1 MRSATPGPPSPSKSR
16 SAASSCSFVRRQGSF
31 AGLGSSS
38 SGPNGCAL
46 TLTPP
51 GVNGQQELTHYGHE
65 ELTHRGSARWVTI
78 MRVFPPLARNVSR
91 GRGLGHRDRG

>member
-1 MRSATPGPPSPSKSR
+1 VPDSEVIPHDLGQYDRPRSAP
-16 SAASSCSFVRRQGSF
+16 C
-31 AGLGSSS
+31 
-38 SGPNGCAL
+38 
-46 TLTPP
+46 
-51 GVNGQQELTHYGHE
+51 VNGQQELTHYGHE